1 MAKLMAT
8 EQQVRTALRL
18 ANAAGMSTTYM
29 DYTWKGVTGMKHR
42 TGRVEDFLANRRQSE
57 IAEIINTLTAM
68 NG

>member
-1 MAKLMAT
+1 
-8 EQQVRTALRL
+8 
-18 ANAAGMSTTYM
+18 MSTTYM

-57 IAEIINTLTAM
+57 IAEIIDTLTAM